1 MYLLGSDFVKKNVIL
16 MLVVLLNFLIWPV
29 NTRAE
34 EEYKT
39 LNFQETLK
47 EESIEEAF
55 TNYQEN
61 DEQITIYLFR
71 GKGCGFCQKFLNFMN
86 SITEEYGKYFKVKSF
101 EVWNDSK
108 NSKLLT
114 EVSNFLENPAGG
126 VPYVIIGDKV
136 FPGYAS
142 SYDEQIKSAITE
154 LYNTPKEERYDVFT
168 KMEEAKKAAEKQY
181 CGNDNKNLIIAGICI
196 IVVWIS
202 ITGCL
207 ILRANHKQYEKIYAK
222 LEQMEQSNAQV
233 IKLSKTSTTP
243 KKKTRTSKKGQ
254 SL

>member
-1 MYLLGSDFVKKNVIL
+1 MKKNVIL

-29 NTRAE
+29 SARAE

-71 GKGCGFCQKFLNFMN
+71 GKGCGYCQRFLNFMN
-86 SITEEYGKYFKVKSF
+86 SIAEEYGKYFKMKSF

-114 EVSNFLENPAGG
+114 EVSTFLENPAGG

-168 KMEEAKKAAEKQY
+168 KMEEAKKAEEKQY
-181 CGNDNKNLIIAGICI
+181 CGNDNKNLIIVGICI

-233 IKLSKTSTTP
+233 IKLSKTSSTSTP
-243 KKKTRTSKKGQ
+243 KKKTRTTKKGQ